1 MEYGTGTGITIVNR
15 THSLRVGYVMEGL
28 VAIVVVDSVGEGT
41 GRHCRCMSVG
51 VSQVMGR

>member
-28 VAIVVVDSVGEGT
+28 VAIVVVDSLAEGT
-41 GRHCRCMSVG
+41 GRH
-51 VSQVMGR
+51 